1 MGQHVSSEVKN
12 IMNQFSGV
20 FRCKEFLFTSVL
32 VNRDYC
38 KVSTEEKSIA
48 ENIYKEWDSLKTD
61 KSCLIWTVLKKK
73 NLNKI
78 CITSK
83 GQITMKQRQ
92 KECNNVP
99 LL

>member
-1 MGQHVSSEVKN
+1 MNIWMGQHVSSEVKN

-48 ENIYKEWDSLKTD
+48 ENIY
-61 KSCLIWTVLKKK
+61 
-73 NLNKI
+73 
-78 CITSK
+78 
-83 GQITMKQRQ
+83 
-92 KECNNVP
+92 
-99 LL
+99 